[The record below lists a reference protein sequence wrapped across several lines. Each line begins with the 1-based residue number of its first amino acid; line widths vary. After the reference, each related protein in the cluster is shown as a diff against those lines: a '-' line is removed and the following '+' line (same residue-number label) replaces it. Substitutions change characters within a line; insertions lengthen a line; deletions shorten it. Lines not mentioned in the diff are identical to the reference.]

1 MYSYKI
7 KLMSTE
13 EIIQNATFVGSGNIL
28 TGKRNKY
35 IKKSEWEEHIFS
47 RREEYLQNELD
58 ESIQIESIEKIEN
71 ELNELNGTN
80 PYKDKGLQ
88 NLVFNNLDT
97 VDELVNYHSIKNSC
111 INTYTFQICRI
122 AEFTKKIYLKIYS
135 FKEEDIPVLMKSNI
149 IVKIGGEEIF
159 NFPFPMILC
168 INYLTN
174 NKSEYDIEF
183 IRIPVALFDMYFS
196 YGIPN
201 ISLRYHAV
209 EICFE
214 NYLEDYKMDFE
225 ILVTYTDTDIRS
237 RFAQIP
243 LENTI
248 LEYERIPFYNEKEY
262 NCHRGKFILFDML
275 YFPNCD
281 SELIEFRI
289 SANNGEDY
297 IIYDDFIKIHFY
309 NYTFYIIPF
318 CPELKNSKIL
328 KDLYKN
334 KFNLQY
340 LNFSSFNPTYNII
353 HSNDSSQFQ
362 LYTIGIN
369 RLRIMSGM
377 CGKAYAS

>member
-1 MYSYKI
+1 MT
-7 KLMSTE
+7 TE

-28 TGKRNKY
+28 TCKRNKY
-35 IKKSEWEEHIFS
+35 IKKSEWDEHIFS

-71 ELNELNGTN
+71 ELNETFELN
-80 PYKDKGLQ
+80 PYKDKGFQ

-97 VDELVNYHSIKNSC
+97 ADELVNFHPIMNSS
-111 INTYTFQICRI
+111 INTYTFQLAKI
-122 AEFTKKIYLKIYS
+122 ADFTKKIYLKIYS
-135 FKEEDIPVLMKSNI
+135 FNEKDIPILMKSSI
-149 IVKIGGEEIF
+149 SVKIGGEEIF
-159 NFPFPMILC
+159 NFPFPIILC

-174 NKSEYDIEF
+174 NKIEYDIEF

-201 ISLRYHAV
+201 ISLQYHDV
-209 EICFE
+209 EITFI
-214 NYLEDYKMDFE
+214 NYLENYNMDFE
-225 ILVTYTDTDIRS
+225 ILATHASSEIRI
-237 RFAQIP
+237 RFVQIS

-248 LEYERIPFYNEKEY
+248 LEYKRIPFYNKKEY
-262 NCHRGKFILFDML
+262 NYHDGKFILFDML

-340 LNFSSFNPTYNII
+340 LNFSSFDPTYNVI
-353 HSNDSSQFQ
+353 HLNTFAEFE

-369 RLRIMSGM
+369 RLNIMSGM
-377 CGKAYAS
+377 CGKSYAS